1 VTQYDL
7 ALRIAGLRPGETSFL
22 QPFGTDP
29 ESATIPD
36 EDLQPIALGIA
47 EQEEV
52 PAQRLARQSIPD
64 QTVQPFEP
72 LAHVGDSSGQID
84 ACGWTQSKHG
94 LCALQRTHQAFERIR
109 IKIRMYLDPAPA
121 RQHYRQSATRL
132 VLRWRFPRGQLHLH
146 QSAASRR
153 NCSTPSLPT
162 TLFQMAIQR
171 AEAQTSTL
179 AKLAPPDT
187 AAHKLSHQLLNFR
200 SCTSLEC

>member
-1 VTQYDL
+1 VLGFGQINPTQQQRKLFVTQYDL

-22 QPFGTDP
+22 QPLGTDP

-84 ACGWTQSKHG
+84 ACGWTQSADRPH
-94 LCALQRTHQAFERIR
+94 LEIQ
-109 IKIRMYLDPAPA
+109 DPGTVWISPSGKVFVFVVDTKTNAP
-121 RQHYRQSATRL
+121 L
-132 VLRWRFPRGQLHLH
+132 WV
-146 QSAASRR
+146 
-153 NCSTPSLPT
+153 
-162 TLFQMAIQR
+162 
-171 AEAQTSTL
+171 EV
-179 AKLAPPDT
+179 
-187 AAHKLSHQLLNFR
+187 
-200 SCTSLEC
+200 